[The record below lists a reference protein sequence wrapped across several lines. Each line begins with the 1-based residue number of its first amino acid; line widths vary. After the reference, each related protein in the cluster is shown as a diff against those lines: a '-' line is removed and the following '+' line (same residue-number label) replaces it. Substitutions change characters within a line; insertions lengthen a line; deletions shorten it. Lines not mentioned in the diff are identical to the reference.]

1 MNCPKCEGKLE
12 PMGTREGV
20 ELDFCMSCKGIL
32 FDQGEVAEYFELGR
46 DIPDFDA
53 VVKGARPT
61 DIPCPKCGTS
71 WLEMPYAAAGNLL
84 IELCPGCGVVW
95 LDKGEFPKLE
105 ALAAQVG
112 SPNSKLMRAVKG
124 VERRGFQVLG
134 FRRG

>member
-20 ELDFCMSCKGIL
+20 HLDFCMSCKGVL
-32 FDQGEVAEYFELGR
+32 FELGQ

-53 VVKGARPT
+53 MVKGARPT
-61 DIPCPKCGTS
+61 FIPCPRCGAS
-71 WLEMPYAAAGNLL
+71 WLEMPYAAAGYLL
-84 IELCPGCGVVW
+84 IDLCPGCGVVW
-95 LDKGEFPKLE
+95 LDKGEFPKME
-105 ALAAQVG
+105 ALAGQVG
-112 SPNSKLMRAVKG
+112 SPKSKLIRAVKV